1 MSTGSSTVE
10 APVAGDEVVQPDV
23 VVEQPTNVDAPATG
37 EPAKSS
43 DAEDSGAKGP
53 ATALEAVKAA
63 LDAKPA
69 ADSPPQA
76 EAPGKAGVVESAPEK
91 LTPEAQAAADK
102 LLPFHLHP
110 RWKEVKTAAEALEGQ
125 VSELTPKAKQWDAID
140 AKFRETG
147 LAPEDVQPL
156 FEGGAQLKRAGATQ
170 AEVGDLMKV
179 GAALKL
185 GDRQVVQ
192 QIAGPIFEALGLQ
205 LVETLPAEIAEM
217 VESGAMTEDAAR
229 KMAGLQFNARAAE
242 TRRVIAERQV
252 EQVTE
257 ADKVVLQEAEFTR
270 ASASWESRV
279 KSTDA
284 DWSRKEPFIVEA
296 IQARVKL
303 REPTTPEEVVQIC
316 QDSYDQVTRVMRGS
330 GAQRATVRPAVGSP
344 TTTAKVAPRNALE
357 AVKAGLNAD

>member
-10 APVAGDEVVQPDV
+10 APVAGENDVQQDV
-23 VVEQPTNVDAPATG
+23 VIEQPTNVDAPVTG
-37 EPAKSS
+37 KPAESS

-76 EAPGKAGVVESAPEK
+76 EGPGKAGAVESAPEK
-91 LTPEAQAAADK
+91 LTPDAQAAADK
-102 LLPFHLHP
+102 LLPFHNHP
-110 RWKEVKTAAEALEGQ
+110 RWKEVTTAAKALEGQ
-125 VSELTPKAKQWDAID
+125 VTDLAPKAQRWDAID

-147 LAPEDVQPL
+147 LSPDDVQPL
-156 FEGGAQLKRAGATQ
+156 FEGGANLKRAGATQ
-170 AEVGDLMKV
+170 TEVADLMKV

-205 LVETLPAEIAEM
+205 LVETLPPEIAAM
-217 VESGAMTEDAAR
+217 VEEGAITEDAGR
-229 KMAGLQFNARAAE
+229 KMAGLQFTARAAE
-242 TRRVIAERQV
+242 TRRGIAEKQV

-257 ADKVVLQEAEFTR
+257 RDQAANQDAAFES

-296 IQARVKL
+296 IRARLAL
-303 REPTTPEEVVQIC
+303 RTPTSAKEVEQIC
-316 QDSYDQVTRVMRGS
+316 QDSYDQVTRIMKGS
-330 GAQRATVRPAVGSP
+330 GGQRASVRPAVGGN
-344 TTTAKVAPRNALE
+344 TTTAKVAPRTPLE
-357 AVKAGLNAD
+357 AVKAGLGG

>member
-10 APVAGDEVVQPDV
+10 ALVAGEEVVQPDG
-23 VVEQPTNVDAPATG
+23 VVEQPSNVDAPETG
-37 EPAKSS
+37 KPAESS
-43 DAEDSGAKGP
+43 SAEDSGAKGP

-63 LDAKPA
+63 LGAKPA

-76 EAPGKAGVVESAPEK
+76 EDPGKAGVVASAPET
-91 LTPEAQAAADK
+91 LTPDAQAAADK
-102 LLPFHLHP
+102 LLPFHNHP
-110 RWKEVKTAAEALEGQ
+110 RWKEVTTAAKALESQ
-125 VSELTPKAKQWDAID
+125 VTELSPKAQRWDAID
-140 AKFRETG
+140 ARFRETG
-147 LAPEDVQPL
+147 LAPDDVQPL
-156 FEGGAQLKRAGATQ
+156 FEGGASLKRAGATST
-170 AEVGDLMKV
+170 EVADLMKV

-217 VESGAMTEDAAR
+217 VESGAMTEDAGR
-229 KMAGLQFNARAAE
+229 KMAGLQFNVRAEA
-242 TRRVIAERQV
+242 TRRGIAEKQV

-257 ADKVVLQEAEFTR
+257 TDKAAAQEAEFTR

-296 IQARVKL
+296 IRSRVRL
-303 REPTTPEEVVQIC
+303 QEPTSPEEVVQIC
-316 QDSYDQVTRVMRGS
+316 QDSYDQVTRIMKGS
-330 GAQRATVRPAVGSP
+330 GGQRATVRPAVGGGS
-344 TTTAKVAPRNALE
+344 TTVKVAPRNPLE
-357 AVKAGLNAD
+357 AVRAGLGAA

>member
-1 MSTGSSTVE
+1 MSTESSTVE
-10 APVAGDEVVQPDV
+10 APVAGEEVVKQDV
-23 VVEQPTNVDAPATG
+23 VVEQPTNVDAPETG

-43 DAEDSGAKGP
+43 VAEDSGAKGP

-76 EAPGKAGVVESAPEK
+76 EGPGKAGVVESAPEK
-91 LTPEAQAAADK
+91 LTPDAQAAADK
-102 LLPFHLHP
+102 LLPFHNHP
-110 RWKEVKTAAEALEGQ
+110 RWKEVTTAAKALEGQ
-125 VSELTPKAKQWDAID
+125 VTDLTPKAQRWDAID

-147 LAPEDVQPL
+147 LAPEDVSPL

-205 LVETLPAEIAEM
+205 LVETLPPEIAEM

-229 KMAGLQFNARAAE
+229 KMAGLQFNVRAAE
-242 TRRVIAERQV
+242 TRRGIAERQV
-252 EQVTE
+252 EQVSET
-257 ADKVVLQEAEFTR
+257 DKAATQEVEFTR

-296 IQARVKL
+296 IRSRVKL
-303 REPTTPEEVVQIC
+303 QEPTSPEEVVKIC
-316 QDSYDQVTRVMRGS
+316 QDSYDQVTRIMKGS

-357 AVKAGLNAD
+357 AVKAGLDAA